1 MLKYK
6 KIVAFGG
13 VSLAS
18 FTLKVRNLTKRY
30 KERLAVNNISFE
42 VFQGEIFGFLGPNG
56 AGKTTTLKIITGLA
70 NPTSGTVQVCGFD
83 VVHQFEKAIANI
95 GGIIENPELYSYM
108 SGLDNLKYYAK
119 LSPKKITRQKIDE
132 VVRLVGMESRIKDK
146 VKTYS
151 LGMRQR
157 VGIAQALL
165 HDPRLLV
172 LDEPTNGLDPEGIQ
186 EMRAFLK
193 RLAHDNK
200 ISIIISSHIL
210 AEMEQ
215 LCDTVAI
222 IDNGVIIE
230 VKSMQEIKK
239 AAEKA
244 NRIRVKVDYPN
255 YAGKIIM
262 SKLNVEVEVAGNS
275 IVFPLPD
282 EQIPKVTASLIAKGI
297 SIYGITSMTKSLEEV
312 FLEIIENHR
321 TNKSS
326 ITIF

>member
-1 MLKYK
+1 M
-6 KIVAFGG
+6 
-13 VSLAS
+13 SLAS

-30 KERLAVNNISFE
+30 KERIAVNNISFE

-70 NPTSGTVQVCGFD
+70 KPTSGTVQVCGFD
-83 VVHQFEKAIANI
+83 VVKQFEKAISNV
-95 GGIIENPELYSYM
+95 GGIIENPELYTYM

-119 LSPKKITRQKIDE
+119 LSSKNITREKINE
-132 VVRLVGMESRIKDK
+132 VVKLVSMEGRIKDK

-186 EMRAFLK
+186 EMREFLK
-193 RLAHDNK
+193 RLAHDKK

-210 AEMEQ
+210 SEMEQ

-222 IDNGVIIE
+222 IDNGNIIE

-239 AAEKA
+239 VAEQQS
-244 NRIRVKVDYPN
+244 RIRVKVDYPN

-262 SKLNVEVEVAGNS
+262 AKLNVEVEVAGNS
-275 IVFPLPD
+275 IIFPLAD
-282 EQIPKVTASLIAKGI
+282 DQIPKMTATLIAKGI
-297 SIYGITSMTKSLEEV
+297 SIYGITSINKSLEEI
-312 FLEIIENHR
+312 FLEIIENSR
-321 TNKSS
+321 TKKSL
-326 ITIF
+326 ITVF